1 MMKPKF
7 NLVLEQ
13 CIESGIQFGL
23 NRAYKHNETP
33 SRDVIADHIGREI
46 MNQIYEW
53 FDFDE
58 ETFE

>member
-13 CIESGIQFGL
+13 CIETGIQFGL
-23 NRAYKHNETP
+23 NRSFKHDDDP
-33 SRDVIADHIGREI
+33 STQVIAENVHREI

>member
-1 MMKPKF
+1 MKPKF

-23 NRAYKHNETP
+23 SRAFKHDDTP
-33 SRDVIADHIGREI
+33 SREVIAEHVQREI

-58 ETFE
+58 EKFE

>member
-1 MMKPKF
+1 MKPK
-7 NLVLEQ
+7 LLPVLEQ
-13 CIESGIQFGL
+13 CIESGIQIGL
-23 NRAYKHNETP
+23 NRAYKHNESP
-33 SRDVIADHIGREI
+33 SHDVIADHIGREI